1 MAGDNLTLGII
12 SHQRIARSM
21 AGPGIRCWEVAK
33 ALRGDFKVKLFT
45 PEESDLEPDG
55 FELVTYD
62 EKTLPGL
69 AADCGV
75 LFSQGFIF
83 NNYPELARRGRFLIV
98 DLYVPMTLEALAQ
111 YGHKSIDEQ
120 DAIQGNILLAL
131 MEQLTIG
138 DYFVCASE
146 RQRDYWLGLLS
157 AAGRIMPETFNED
170 GSLYKLIGLLPFGLP
185 EEAPRATGQALK
197 GVHPAIGKDDKV
209 LLWGGGIYNWL
220 DPLTPIRAMGRLA
233 ERRGEIKLYFLGTR
247 HPDPGVPR
255 MRVYDEALDLS
266 REMGLLDKNVIFND
280 HWVRYEDRVNYLLES
295 DLGSSANI
303 PHIETRFSF
312 RTRILDCIWAS
323 LPVVSTDGDSLSDL
337 VRDRELGLVVP
348 CGDDEAYAGAIERLL
363 DDEGLR
369 GRCLQ
374 NLKTLAAGY
383 TWDQAVAGL
392 RERLN
397 DLSSD
402 NKPHGPLVHPLG
414 MGKMHNQLKA
424 CERRLKELEG
434 ITPLEWKSL
443 SAYRESLRGSARRV
457 KRKLRRR

>member
-33 ALRGDFKVKLFT
+33 ALCGDFNVKLFT

-62 EKTLPGL
+62 EKTLLGL
-69 AADCGV
+69 AVDCGA

-111 YGHKSIDEQ
+111 YGHKRIDEQ

-146 RQRDYWLGLLS
+146 RQRDFWLGLLS
-157 AAGRIMPETFNED
+157 AAGRVMPETFNED

-185 EEAPRATGQALK
+185 EEPPRATGKALK

-233 ERRGEIKLYFLGTR
+233 QRREEIKLYFLGTR

-266 REMGLLDKNVIFND
+266 RELGLLDKNVIFND
-280 HWVRYEDRVNYLLES
+280 QWVRYEDRVNYLLES

-303 PHIETRFSF
+303 PHVETRFSF
-312 RTRILDCIWAS
+312 RTRILDCIWSS

-337 VRDRELGLVVP
+337 VRDRELGLVVA

-363 DDEGLR
+363 DDEDLR
-369 GRCLQ
+369 GRCLG
-374 NLKTLAAGY
+374 NLKKLAAGY

-392 RERLN
+392 RERLHEH
-397 DLSSD
+397 SSEE
-402 NKPHGPLVHPLG
+402 KPRGPLVHPLG

-424 CERRLKELEG
+424 CELRLRELEG

-443 SAYRESLRGSARRV
+443 SAYKTSLRGSARKV